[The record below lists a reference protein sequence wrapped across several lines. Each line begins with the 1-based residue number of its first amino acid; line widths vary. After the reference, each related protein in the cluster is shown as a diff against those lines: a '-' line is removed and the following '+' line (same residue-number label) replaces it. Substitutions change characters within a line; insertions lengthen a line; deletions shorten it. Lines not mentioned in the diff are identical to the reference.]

1 MTANRRVML
10 VEDNEDHRLLIRAAL
25 TSLNVELVSFA
36 SAEAALAGSPRE
48 FDLIFADVRLAGMS
62 GIEFAAHCSPMQV
75 PVVMLSTSEDPE
87 DIAASLRAGA
97 SGYVT
102 KATGIEAL
110 RTKLAEVLAA
120 FPAKP
125 SGFIRSH

>member
-1 MTANRRVML
+1 MSAGRRVML

-25 TSLNVELVSFA
+25 ATLNVELVSFA
-36 SAEAALAGSPRE
+36 SAEAALAASPGG

-62 GIEFAAHCSPMQV
+62 GIEFAGHCSPLGV

-87 DIAASLRAGA
+87 DIAACLQAGA

-102 KATGIEAL
+102 KATGIDAL
-110 RTKLAEVLAA
+110 RTTLSDVLVTFADEKNAA
-120 FPAKP
+120 T
-125 SGFIRSH
+125 RNR